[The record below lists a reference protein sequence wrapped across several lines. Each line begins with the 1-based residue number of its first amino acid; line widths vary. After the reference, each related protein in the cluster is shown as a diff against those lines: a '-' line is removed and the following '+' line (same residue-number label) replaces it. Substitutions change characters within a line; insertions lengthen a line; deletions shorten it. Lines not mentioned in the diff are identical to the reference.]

1 MIILDTNI
9 VDGFRLDSVSSDL
22 LKTISTSKVD
32 RVAVPSVVM
41 DELISHR
48 AVPYREKHQ
57 KAVEALERFVK
68 STPWPTTP
76 GVLPQL
82 EMKACESY
90 WRTQYLAIAEVIQ
103 TSPEV
108 LQEAFRRESN
118 VLPPCKRVVVSEGG
132 DTVKTG
138 GRDAAIWLTAVEYA
152 RQHPEETV
160 YFVSRNTKDFGDG
173 TSYLAPMHQDLH
185 GIADR
190 FVHLT
195 TLDQVVERFAAA
207 TDVDIEA
214 VESFLPDEET
224 LEYVSSDAYVR
235 HQVRPGPLARRSFLY
250 EGTPLED
257 PESADGE
264 SLPESGP
271 VASRGWLA
279 APKAQFNSV
288 RDVKAY
294 RIGDH
299 VWCMATVHW
308 LLAGIVL
315 PVGSFDP
322 TTVGVAWETRMLL
335 STTERSSRP
344 TILRAFQPKPADASE
359 FDTFPKIPRAQRRP
373 LANLTRG
380 RSIVEEILER
390 HGHTSLDVIKTW
402 LHDGPTGREERLRRL
417 LAKSGQEYIFD
428 EALLEE

>member
-22 LKTISTSKVD
+22 LKTIRTSKVD

-57 KAVEALERFVK
+57 KAVEALERFGK

-76 GVLPQL
+76 SVLPQL
-82 EMKACESY
+82 DMKACESH
-90 WRTQYLAIAEVIQ
+90 WKKQYSAVAEVIQ
-103 TSPEV
+103 TSAEA

-118 VLPPCKRVVVSEGG
+118 VLPPCKAVVVSEGG

-173 TSYLAPMHQDLH
+173 TSYPAPMHQDLN

-195 TLDQVVERFAAA
+195 TLAQVVERFAVE
-207 TDVDIEA
+207 TDVDLEA
-214 VESFLPDEET
+214 VESFLPDAET
-224 LEYVSSDAYVR
+224 LDDVSAVAYIKHR
-235 HQVRPGPLARRSFLY
+235 LRPGPLARRSSFY
-250 EGTPLED
+250 EGTPLAD
-257 PESADGE
+257 PASADGE
-264 SLPESGP
+264 SLSESVP
-271 VASRGWLA
+271 ITSQGWLT
-279 APKAQFNSV
+279 APKARFSSA

-299 VWCMATVHW
+299 VWCMATVRW
-308 LLAGIVL
+308 LLAGVVL
-315 PVGSFDP
+315 PDESADP
-322 TTVGVAWETRMLL
+322 ATVGVAWETRMLL

-344 TILRAFQPKPADASE
+344 TILRAFHPKPADASE
-359 FDTFPKIPRAQRRP
+359 FDTFPEIPRARRRP
-373 LANLTRG
+373 LANLARG
-380 RSIVEEILER
+380 REVSDEILAR
-390 HGHTSLDVIKTW
+390 TGTYDLATIKAW
-402 LHDGPTGREERLRRL
+402 LNDGRSAKEERLRRL
-417 LAKSGQEYIFD
+417 VARAVQEHIHT